1 MQSERQRRGLIKERD
16 YLRDRLSEISLELG
30 RLGAEASELKQE
42 MERPE
47 TPDADRLKQI
57 RRRRFYLGR
66 RSDELK
72 VERQHATIER
82 DRVSSELEATK

>member
-1 MQSERQRRGLIKERD
+1 MQAEGRRGGLIKERD

-30 RLGAEASELKQE
+30 RLGTEAIDLKQE
-42 MERPE
+42 MERDPA
-47 TPDADRLKQI
+47 PDAGRLKQI

-72 VERQHATIER
+72 VERQHVATAR
-82 DRVSSELEATK
+82 DRVSLELETPE

>member
-1 MQSERQRRGLIKERD
+1 MQAGGQRGGLIKDRD

-30 RLGAEASELKQE
+30 RLGAEAIDLKQE
-42 MERPE
+42 MERAAAP
-47 TPDADRLKQI
+47 AGDRIKQI

-72 VERQHATIER
+72 VERQRVATER
-82 DRVSSELEATK
+82 DRVSSELETAK